1 MTAGSPNMSFGRTV
15 IYLQRLLIALSMT
28 TALAGCFEGQSD
40 EKKTESVTA
49 PAVSE
54 PPPAPPVANQPPEIS
69 GVPATGAE
77 AGQDYSF
84 VPQAKDADND
94 FLEFSITNKPSWA
107 QFSTDTGAL
116 TGNPADGDVG
126 ETSDI
131 TITVTDGRD
140 QRAIGPFRIRI
151 KPRGQTPAPANNA
164 PTISGTAPASV
175 DVGQPYNFQ
184 PVAADTDGDRLTFS
198 VSNRP
203 SWATFS
209 TASGA
214 LGGTPATANIANYAN
229 IVISVSDGEATT
241 SLPAFAISVK
251 GPDNR
256 APTASGTPM
265 TTVQVAQAYSFQ
277 PTASDAD
284 GDALTWSIQNKPS
297 WATFT
302 AATGRLSGTPAT
314 AHVGA
319 YSNIVISVSDGKA
332 SASLPAFAITV
343 QAAANRAPT
352 ISGTP
357 ATAGKVGTAYSFQP
371 TAADADGDTLGYT
384 IQNKP
389 SWATFTAS
397 TGRLSGT
404 PAASGTFSNIVIS
417 VSDGKATASLAAFAI
432 TVSPASTPINN
443 PPTISGTPATA
454 VTAGN
459 AYNFQPTGSD
469 PEGATLAWSIQNR
482 PTWATFST
490 TTGRLSGTP
499 AAANVGTFANIVIS
513 VSDGTTS
520 VSLPAFTI
528 TVSPQATLGGATL
541 SWQAPT
547 QNTDGST
554 ITNLAGYRIVYGT
567 SAAALTQTVEISNPS
582 VTSYVVDQL
591 TSATWYFAVK
601 AYTTAGAESSL
612 SNVAS
617 KTIP

>member
-1 MTAGSPNMSFGRTV
+1 MTDASGFGRTIV
-15 IYLQRLLIALSMT
+15 NLQRLLIVLSMT
-28 TALAGCFEGQSD
+28 AALAGCFEGQSD
-40 EKKTESVTA
+40 ENKPDPVPA
-49 PAVSE
+49 PSVSE
-54 PPPAPPVANQPPEIS
+54 PLPVSEPPPVANQPPEIS
-69 GVPATGAE
+69 GVPGTAE

-94 FLEFSITNKPSWA
+94 FLEFSIINKPSWA
-107 QFSTDTGAL
+107 QFSVDTGAL
-116 TGNPADGDVG
+116 TGNPADSDVG

-151 KPRGQTPAPANNA
+151 KQRNQTPPPANNA

-175 DVGQPYNFQ
+175 DVGQPYSFQ
-184 PVAADTDGDRLTFS
+184 PVAADADGDQLTFS

-209 TASGA
+209 TASGT
-214 LGGTPATANIANYAN
+214 LGGTPVTANIANYAS
-229 IVISVSDGEATT
+229 IVISVSDGAATT

-251 GPDNR
+251 GPNNR
-256 APTASGTPM
+256 APTVSGTPM
-265 TTVQVAQAYSFQ
+265 ATVQVAQAYSFQ

-284 GDALTWSIQNKPS
+284 GDALTWSIQNKPV

-302 AATGRLSGTPAT
+302 AATGRLSGTPA
-314 AHVGA
+314 AANVGA

-332 SASLPAFAITV
+332 SASLPAFAVAV

-371 TAADADGDTLGYT
+371 SAADADGDTLGYT

-389 SWATFTAS
+389 AWATFTAS

-404 PAASGTFSNIVIS
+404 PAATGTFSNIVIS

-432 TVSPASTPINN
+432 TVSPASTPVNN

-454 VTAGN
+454 VTVGN
-459 AYNFQPTGSD
+459 AYNFQPAASD

-482 PTWATFST
+482 PAWATFST

-499 AAANVGTFANIVIS
+499 AAANAGVFANIVIS

-520 VSLPAFTI
+520 VSLAAFTI
-528 TVSPQATLGGATL
+528 TVSPQATLGSATL

-547 QNTDGST
+547 QNTDGSA
-554 ITNLAGYRIVYGT
+554 ITNLAGYRILYGT
-567 SAAALTQTVEISNPS
+567 SASALTQMIEVTNPS

-591 TSATWYFAVK
+591 TSATWHFAVK
-601 AYTTAGAESSL
+601 AYTTAGAESSQ